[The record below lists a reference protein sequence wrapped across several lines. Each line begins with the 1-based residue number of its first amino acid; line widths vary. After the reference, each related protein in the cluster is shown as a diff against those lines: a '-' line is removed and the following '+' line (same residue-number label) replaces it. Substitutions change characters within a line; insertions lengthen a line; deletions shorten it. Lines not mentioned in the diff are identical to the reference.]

1 MGLDGAEVEVFTWYS
16 LTVASVK
23 VQLLCVCVCVCMFCV
38 RDVGLWA
45 SVCVCVCVGWRC
57 VYLSVPDSGVCGSP

>member
-23 VQLLCVCVCVCMFCV
+23 VQLLCVCVCFVSVMWVC
-38 RDVGLWA
+38 GL
-45 SVCVCVCVGWRC
+45 VYVCVCVGWRC

>member
-1 MGLDGAEVEVFTWYS
+1 MGLDGAEVEVFKWYS

-23 VQLLCVCVCVCMFCV
+23 VQLLCVCVCMFCV

-45 SVCVCVCVGWRC
+45 SVCVCVC
-57 VYLSVPDSGVCGSP
+57 GVEVCLPVSP

>member
-23 VQLLCVCVCVCMFCV
+23 VQLLCVCMFCV

-45 SVCVCVCVGWRC
+45 SVCVCVC
-57 VYLSVPDSGVCGSP
+57 GVEVCLPVSP

>member
-23 VQLLCVCVCVCMFCV
+23 VQLLCVCVCVCFVSVMWVC
-38 RDVGLWA
+38 GL
-45 SVCVCVCVGWRC
+45 VYVCVCVGWRC